1 MAKRKDVLERFN
13 KSSINVFDLTV
24 IPNKEYSEYIFK
36 PRKREEDAENDKIN
50 RNFR

>member
-24 IPNKEYSEYIFK
+24 IPNKEYAEYLFK
-36 PRKREEDAENDKIN
+36 PRKREENGQIDKIN
-50 RNFR
+50 KNFR